1 MQNVTSGAQSG
12 WSHKV
17 ILFPSCLKGAVKP
30 SSRQV
35 ENTRAKVNQGFVIT
49 TPSPRAGGL
58 SATVLQINSSGA
70 KYEHSQPMTLNA
82 AQRVVGFFLPEGRFG
97 ENV

>member
-1 MQNVTSGAQSG
+1 M
-12 WSHKV
+12 
-17 ILFPSCLKGAVKP
+17 
-30 SSRQV
+30 

-70 KYEHSQPMTLNA
+70 KYEHSQPVTLNA
-82 AQRVVGFFLPEGRFG
+82 AQRVVGLVFFCLKDVSGKMFEFHRVGACR
-97 ENV
+97 